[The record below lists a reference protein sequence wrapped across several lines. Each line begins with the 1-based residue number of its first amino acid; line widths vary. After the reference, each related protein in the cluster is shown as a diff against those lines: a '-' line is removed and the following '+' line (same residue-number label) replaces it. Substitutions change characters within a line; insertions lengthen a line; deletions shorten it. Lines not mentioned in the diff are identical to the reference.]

1 MQYCNFSEFCQNI
14 GMKINCLPCLE
25 KGDRVGVAAPS
36 ARFDKIRLQQG
47 IICLEKF
54 GFQVQVPDPIFEQK
68 RYLAGDD
75 LSRARVIN
83 ALAADP
89 DIKGIICARGG
100 FGAMRMLSYLD
111 WPLIQAHPKLFIG
124 FSDATALLTAVMQR
138 ANIGVIHGPNLVSLA
153 DADFQ
158 TRTSFL
164 DTVTGHGAALKIPQG
179 LCVASGRATGILAGG
194 NLATLTHLVGTKF
207 APDFSRAVVFL
218 EDVGEPAYKID
229 RMLTQMKMAGLF
241 SCVRAVVTGTFE
253 RCDHP
258 EYLPEIL
265 FDIFGE
271 YRVPVLMG
279 LAAGHGGV
287 NLSLPMGCRVDL
299 DADAKTLTWPA
310 KKGGS

>member
-1 MQYCNFSEFCQNI
+1 
-14 GMKINCLPCLE
+14 MKINCFPFLE
-25 KGDRVGVAAPS
+25 KGDLVGVAAPS
-36 ARFDKIRLQQG
+36 ARFDEIRLQQG

-54 GFQVQVPDPIFEQK
+54 GFQVQVPDQIFGQQ

-75 LSRARVIN
+75 MCRATGIN

-89 DIKGIICARGG
+89 EIKGIVCARGG

-111 WPLIQAHPKLFIG
+111 WHLIQAHPKLFIG

-138 ANIGVIHGPNLVSLA
+138 ANIGVVHGPNLVSLA

-164 DTVTGHGAALKIPQG
+164 DTVTGQGSALKIPQG
-179 LCVASGRATGILAGG
+179 GCVAPGRATGILMGG
-194 NLATLTHLVGTKF
+194 NLATLTHLVGTQF
-207 APDFSRAVVFL
+207 APDFSRGVVFL
-218 EDVGEPAYKID
+218 EDVAEPAYKID

-241 SCVRAVVTGTFE
+241 SRVRAVVTGTFE

-265 FDIFGE
+265 SDIFGE
-271 YRVPVLMG
+271 YQVPVLMG

-299 DADAKTLTWPA
+299 DADAKTLSWPA
-310 KKGGS
+310 KKWGS